1 MSSLNIPNEYPVELI
16 GPDLAAYATGNMGV
30 PYLWSFEAGKPG
42 PHVMITALVHGNEP
56 CGAVAL
62 DWLLRR
68 EIRPLRGR
76 LTLGFINV
84 AAYEQFDAADPNASR
99 WVDEDFNR
107 LWAPEVL
114 ASDRD
119 SSELRRAREVRPVVA
134 SADFLLDIHSMQKPS
149 PPLLMAGW
157 LDKGVR
163 LARMVGVPD
172 RVIVDRGHAG
182 GLRMR
187 DHGRFGDPEAAAAA
201 LLIECGQHWAAA
213 AGDLAKEATARLLA
227 GLGLTDGALL
237 DELRPTPPPEQSVY
251 QVTEAVTIRGESFT
265 LAREFT
271 GGEVIAEEG
280 TLLGHD
286 GGREVRTPYPDCLLV
301 MPSMRLWK
309 GQTAVRLAHRI
320 AG

>member
-16 GPDLAAYATGNMGV
+16 GPDLTAYATGNEGV
-30 PYLWSFEAGKPG
+30 PYLWSFEAKKPG
-42 PHVMITALVHGNEP
+42 PHVMITAVVHGNEP

-62 DWLLRR
+62 DWLLQR

-76 LTLGFINV
+76 LTLGFMNF
-84 AAYEQFDAADPNASR
+84 AAYEQFDATDPNASR

-119 SSELRRAREVRPVVA
+119 SLELRRAREVQPVVA

-149 PPLLMAGW
+149 PPLMMAGW

-187 DHGRFGDPEAAAAA
+187 DHGRFGDPETAAAA
-201 LLIECGQHWAAA
+201 LLIECGQHWAAT
-213 AGDLAKEATARLLA
+213 AGDLAKEATVRFLA
-227 GLGLTDGALL
+227 GLGVTDAALL
-237 DELRPTPPPEQSVY
+237 EELHPAAAPEQSVY
-251 QVTEAVTIRGESFT
+251 QVTEAVTIEGETFT
-265 LAREFT
+265 FAGDFT
-271 GGEVIAEEG
+271 GGEVIPEEG

-286 GGREVRTPYPDCLLV
+286 GDREVRTPYPDCMLV
-301 MPSMRLWK
+301 MPSKRLWK
-309 GQTAVRLAHRI
+309 GQTAVRLAHRL
-320 AG
+320 A

>member
-1 MSSLNIPNEYPVELI
+1 MSSLNIPNAYPVELT
-16 GPDLAAYATGNMGV
+16 GPDLTAYATGNQGI
-30 PYLWSFEAGKPG
+30 PYLWSFKARKPG

-62 DWLLRR
+62 DWLLQRG
-68 EIRPLRGR
+68 IRPLRGR

-84 AAYEQFDAADPNASR
+84 AAYGQFDAADPNASR

-114 ASDRD
+114 ASERD
-119 SSELRRAREVRPVVA
+119 SVEARRAREVRPVVA

-187 DHGRFGDPEAAAAA
+187 DHGRFGDP
-201 LLIECGQHWAAA
+201 
-213 AGDLAKEATARLLA
+213 
-227 GLGLTDGALL
+227 
-237 DELRPTPPPEQSVY
+237 
-251 QVTEAVTIRGESFT
+251 
-265 LAREFT
+265 
-271 GGEVIAEEG
+271 
-280 TLLGHD
+280 
-286 GGREVRTPYPDCLLV
+286 
-301 MPSMRLWK
+301 
-309 GQTAVRLAHRI
+309 
-320 AG
+320 

>member
-1 MSSLNIPNEYPVELI
+1 MSSLNIPNAYPVELT
-16 GPDLAAYATGNMGV
+16 GPDLTAYATGNQGI
-30 PYLWSFEAGKPG
+30 PYLWSFAAKKPG

-62 DWLLRR
+62 DWLLQRG
-68 EIRPLRGR
+68 IRPLRGR
-76 LTLGFINV
+76 LTLGFMNF
-84 AAYEQFDAADPNASR
+84 AAYEQFYATDPNASR

-114 ASDRD
+114 ASERD
-119 SSELRRAREVRPVVA
+119 SLELRRAREVRPVVA

-149 PPLLMAGW
+149 PPLMMAGW

-187 DHGRFGDPEAAAAA
+187 DHGRFGDPETAAAA
-201 LLIECGQHWAAA
+201 LLIECGQHWAAT
-213 AGDLAKEATARLLA
+213 AGDLAKEATARFLT
-227 GLGLTDGALL
+227 GLGVTDAALL
-237 DELRPTPPPEQSVY
+237 EELHPAPPPEQSVY
-251 QVTEAVTIRGESFT
+251 QVTEAVTIIGEAFT
-265 LAREFT
+265 FAEEFT
-271 GGEVIAEEG
+271 GGEVITEEG

-286 GGREVRTPYPDCLLV
+286 GGREVRTPYPDCMLV

-320 AG
+320 A

>member
-1 MSSLNIPNEYPVELI
+1 MSSLNIPNAYPVELT
-16 GPDLAAYATGNMGV
+16 GPDLTAYATGNQGI
-30 PYLWSFEAGKPG
+30 PYLWSFKAKEPG

-62 DWLLRR
+62 DWLLQRG
-68 EIRPLRGR
+68 IRPLRGR
-76 LTLGFINV
+76 LTLGFINL
-84 AAYEQFDAADPNASR
+84 AAYGQFDAADPNASR

-114 ASDRD
+114 ASERD
-119 SSELRRAREVRPVVA
+119 SVEARRAREVRPVVA

-251 QVTEAVTIRGESFT
+251 QVTEAVTIMGESFT
-265 LAREFT
+265 FAREFT

-320 AG
+320 AC

>member
-16 GPDLAAYATGNMGV
+16 GPDLAAYATGNKGV
-30 PYLWSFEAGKPG
+30 PYLWSFEAKKPG
-42 PHVMITALVHGNEP
+42 PHVMITAVVHGNEP

-62 DWLLRR
+62 DWLLQR
-68 EIRPLRGR
+68 EIRPLKGT
-76 LTLGFINV
+76 LTLGFMNF
-84 AAYEQFDAADPNASR
+84 AAYEKFDATDPNASR

-114 ASDRD
+114 ASERD
-119 SSELRRAREVRPVVA
+119 SLELRRAREVRPVVA

-149 PPLLMAGW
+149 PPLMMAGW

-187 DHGRFGDPEAAAAA
+187 DHGRFGDPETAAAA
-201 LLIECGQHWAAA
+201 LLIECGQHWAAT
-213 AGDLAKEATARLLA
+213 AGDLAKEATARFLT
-227 GLGLTDGALL
+227 GLGVTDAALL
-237 DELRPTPPPEQSVY
+237 EELHPAPPPEQSVY
-251 QVTEAVTIRGESFT
+251 QVTEAVTITGESFT
-265 LAREFT
+265 FAGDFT
-271 GGEVIAEEG
+271 GGEVITEEG

-286 GGREVRTPYPDCLLV
+286 GGREVRTPYPDCMLV
-301 MPSMRLWK
+301 MPSKRLWK

-320 AG
+320 A

>member
-16 GPDLAAYATGNMGV
+16 GPDIAAYATGNEGV
-30 PYLWSFEAGKPG
+30 PYLWSFEAKKPG

-62 DWLLRR
+62 DWLLQR

-76 LTLGFINV
+76 LTLGFMNF
-84 AAYEQFDAADPNASR
+84 AAYERFDATDPNASR

-114 ASDRD
+114 ASERD
-119 SSELRRAREVRPVVA
+119 SLELRRAREVQPVVA

-149 PPLLMAGW
+149 PPLMMAGW
-157 LDKGVR
+157 LEKGMR

-187 DHGRFGDPEAAAAA
+187 DHGRFGDTETAAAA
-201 LLIECGQHWAAA
+201 LLIECGQHWAAT
-213 AGDLAKEATARLLA
+213 AGGLAKEATVRFLA
-227 GLGLTDGALL
+227 GLGVTDATLL
-237 DELRPTPPPEQSVY
+237 EELHPAPPPEQSVY
-251 QVTEAVTIRGESFT
+251 QVTEAVTIIGETFT
-265 LAREFT
+265 FAEEFT
-271 GGEVIAEEG
+271 GGEVITEEG

-286 GGREVRTPYPDCLLV
+286 GGREVRTPYPDCMLV
-301 MPSMRLWK
+301 MPSKRLWK

-320 AG
+320 A

>member
-1 MSSLNIPNEYPVELI
+1 MSSLNIPNEYPVELT
-16 GPDLAAYATGNMGV
+16 GPDLAAYAAGNMGV
-30 PYLWSFEAGKPG
+30 PYLWSFEAEKPG

-76 LTLGFINV
+76 LTLGFMNI

-119 SSELRRAREVRPVVA
+119 SSELRRARAVRPVVA

-187 DHGRFGDPEAAAAA
+187 DHGRFGDPETAAAA
-201 LLIECGQHWAAA
+201 LLIECGQHWAAT
-213 AGDLAKEATARLLA
+213 AGDLAKEAAARFLA
-227 GLGLTDGALL
+227 GLGLTDAALL
-237 DELRPTPPPEQSVY
+237 EELRPASPPEQSVY
-251 QVTEAVTIRGESFT
+251 QVTEAVTIISETFT
-265 LAREFT
+265 FARDFT

-280 TLLGHD
+280 MLLGHD
-286 GGREVRTPYPDCLLV
+286 GGREVRTPYPDCMLV

-320 AG
+320 A